1 MGREIVIEDAATEY
15 AESLGFLVRKVQFIG
30 RRGSPDRWFFGRG
43 YVFCIEFKKPGKE
56 PTLQQ
61 SREHDRLRGAGVPA
75 FSCSSISE
83 ARIIIDSFARLPVR
97 EIPTGERDAA

>member
-1 MGREIVIEDAATEY
+1 MGRETVIEEAVVQHGEKV
-15 AESLGFLVRKVQFIG
+15 GFLVRKCVYAG

-43 YVFCIEFKKPGKE
+43 YVFCIEFKKPEKE

-61 SREHDRLRGAGVPA
+61 SREHDRLRGAGVPV
-75 FSCSSISE
+75 FSCSSISA

-97 EIPTGERDAA
+97 EIPTGDRDAA

>member
-15 AESLGFLVRKVQFIG
+15 GKDCGFLVRKVAYVG

-43 YVFCIEFKKPGKE
+43 YVFCIEFKKPSKE

-61 SREHDRLRGAGVPA
+61 DREHERLRMCGVPVYR
-75 FSCSSISE
+75 CSSIE
-83 ARIIIDSFARLPVR
+83 AARIIIDSFARLPVR
-97 EIPTGERDAA
+97 EIPVEQSDAA